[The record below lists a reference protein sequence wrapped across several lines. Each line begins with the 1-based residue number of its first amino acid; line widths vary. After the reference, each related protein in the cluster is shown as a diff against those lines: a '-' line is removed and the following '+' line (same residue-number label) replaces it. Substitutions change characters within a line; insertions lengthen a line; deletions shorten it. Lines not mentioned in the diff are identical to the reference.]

1 MDLDFELLGK
11 RLTEAITSAFEG
23 TGHVMTDFVLG
34 ITSVDAGPGEQASF
48 FFAPNS
54 STFHRRGLAER
65 LSEIAA
71 EDTMPCTCC
80 DEED

>member
-1 MDLDFELLGK
+1 MDLDFELLGE

-34 ITSVDAGPGEQASF
+34 TTSVGGGPGEQASF
-48 FFAPNS
+48 FFAPNAS
-54 STFHRRGLAER
+54 VYHHRGLAER

-71 EDTMPCTCC
+71 ENTMPCTCR